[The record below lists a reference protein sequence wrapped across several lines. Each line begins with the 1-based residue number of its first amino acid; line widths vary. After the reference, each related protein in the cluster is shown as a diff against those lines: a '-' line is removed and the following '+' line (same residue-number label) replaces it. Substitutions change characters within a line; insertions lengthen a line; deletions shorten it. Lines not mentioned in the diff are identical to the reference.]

1 MQAQERRLK
10 ARAKELWKSD
20 GAPEGKMDDYIER
33 ARELI
38 AIELNGDTARIPVK
52 DLPDPSSQ
60 PYGEPVEPLEAIK
73 NQGEFPTLTDQGE
86 EQLFPKDAEN
96 ESEPRSEPKRHKSA

>member
-1 MQAQERRLK
+1 MPAQERRLK
-10 ARAKELWKSD
+10 ARAKELWKAD
-20 GAPEGKMDDYIER
+20 GAPPGRMEAYVER

-38 AIELNGDTARIPVK
+38 AIEANGDKARIPVK
-52 DLPDPSSQ
+52 NLPDPGSK

-86 EQLFPKDAEN
+86 EQLFPEDNASRPETNK
-96 ESEPRSEPKRHKSA
+96 

>member
-1 MQAQERRLK
+1 MPASEQRLK
-10 ARAKELWKSD
+10 ARAKELWKAD
-20 GAPEGKMDDYIER
+20 GAPPGKMEDYVER

-38 AIELNGDTARIPVK
+38 AIEVNGAIARIPVK
-52 DLPDPSSQ
+52 NLPDPRSE

-86 EQLFPKDAEN
+86 EQLFQGKEAGPLITND
-96 ESEPRSEPKRHKSA
+96 

>member
-1 MQAQERRLK
+1 MQAQGQRLE
-10 ARAKELWKSD
+10 ARARELWKAD
-20 GAPEGKMDDYIER
+20 GAPPGKMDDYVER

-38 AIELNGDTARIPVK
+38 AIETNGDIARIPVK
-52 DLPDPSSQ
+52 SLPDPSTE

-86 EQLFPKDAEN
+86 EQLFPEDEDAQ
-96 ESEPRSEPKRHKSA
+96 SVDDK

>member
-1 MQAQERRLK
+1 MPAQEQRLK
-10 ARAKELWKSD
+10 ARAKELWKAD
-20 GAPEGKMDDYIER
+20 GAPPGKMDEYIER

-38 AIELNGDTARIPVK
+38 AIEANSDVARIPVK
-52 DLPDPSSQ
+52 DLPDPEAE

-86 EQLFPKDAEN
+86 EQLFPEEEEAPSTPN
-96 ESEPRSEPKRHKSA
+96 R